1 MDRRR
6 TPRERRRV
14 AAGSV
19 GAVVSIALLVGA
31 SPAAADSTWPVP
43 IPRPPVPRTFTPP
56 HLGTPSATPHTGTAQ
71 PTPQTNTPGNSSTPR
86 RPRLTPSTAPGVT
99 TLPSTQPTAPVPTPP
114 PSEPSGAPTL
124 TITPTSEPTGDG
136 TVSVLA
142 LDSDTGQP
150 VRGAALYVTDRN
162 GRRTIVT
169 PSSITV
175 PAGEVTITASDAPGG
190 YRYEG
195 SLFRSGLVEPG
206 KISSFTFQLRRKPVG
221 GGSINAVARNR
232 VTGAAAARGCVHRR
246 DVHRRLH
253 GRCVHRSRRHRSP
266 DGAARGMLFG
276 DRNRNTD
283 GIRRR
288 GRHAAD
294 DRRERQD
301 CHGDRVRPSD
311 PLPCGPRSH
320 PPSSREIHS
329 DRPWRVIVHHSGER
343 PRR

>member
-14 AAGSV
+14 AAGSL

-71 PTPQTNTPGNSSTPR
+71 PTPQTTTPGNSSTPR

-232 VTGAAAARGCVHRR
+232 VTGAPLR
-246 DVHRRLH
+246 
-253 GRCVHRSRRHRSP
+253 
-266 DGAARGMLFG
+266 GAAFTVETCTG
-276 DRNRNTD
+276 DFMDTVFTGAD
-283 GIRRR
+283 GIAPLAGLPAGCYSVTETGTPTGFVDEADTRRTTVANGRTATVTVYDLPTHYRVVRDPTHRVPVRSVPTGR
-288 GRHAAD
+288 G
-294 DRRERQD
+294 E
-301 CHGDRVRPSD
+301 
-311 PLPCGPRSH
+311 
-320 PPSSREIHS
+320 
-329 DRPWRVIVHHSGER
+329 
-343 PRR
+343 